1 MCCYVHVEACTIYSY
16 VLQCPLAGINQWAST
31 LLMEMSMTKVRRL
44 VSKKE
49 LRTVHGIPY
58 SFAHIARLEKAD
70 QFPKRLLLGACRVA
84 WWEDEVEEWKA
95 TRPRAA

>member
-1 MCCYVHVEACTIYSY
+1 MCSY
-16 VLQCPLAGINQWAST
+16 VQVETRTIFAYVFPCPLAGINQWAST
-31 LLMEMSMTKVRRL
+31 LLMEMSMTKVRKL

-58 SFAHIARLEKAD
+58 SPAHIARLEKAD

-84 WWEDEVEEWKA
+84 WWEDEIEEWKSS
-95 TRPRAA
+95 RPRAA

>member
-1 MCCYVHVEACTIYSY
+1 MNPAQSTVCKQA
-16 VLQCPLAGINQWAST
+16 LAGINQWAST

-58 SFAHIARLEKAD
+58 SFAHIARLEEAH

-84 WWEDEVEEWKA
+84 WWEDEIEEWKA
-95 TRPRAA
+95 SRPRAA

>member
-1 MCCYVHVEACTIYSY
+1 
-16 VLQCPLAGINQWAST
+16 
-31 LLMEMSMTKVRRL
+31 MEMSMTKVRKL

-49 LRTVHGIPY
+49 LRTIHGIPY

-84 WWEDEVEEWKA
+84 WWEDEIEEWKA
-95 TRPRAA
+95 SRPRAA

>member
-1 MCCYVHVEACTIYSY
+1 MCSYVHVEANAILSY
-16 VLQCPLAGINQWAST
+16 VRCCPLAGINQWAST

-58 SFAHIARLEKAD
+58 SFAHIARLEKAG

-84 WWEDEVEEWKA
+84 WWEDEIEEWKA
-95 TRPRAA
+95 SRPRAA

>member
-1 MCCYVHVEACTIYSY
+1 MCGYVHIAPGDICRYAFP
-16 VLQCPLAGINQWAST
+16 CPLAGINQWAST

-49 LRTVHGIPY
+49 LKTVHGIPY
-58 SFAHIARLEKAD
+58 CFAHIARLEKAD

-84 WWEDEVEEWKA
+84 WWEDEIEEWKVS
-95 TRPRAA
+95 RPRAA

>member
-1 MCCYVHVEACTIYSY
+1 
-16 VLQCPLAGINQWAST
+16 
-31 LLMEMSMTKVRRL
+31 MEMSMTKVRKL

-58 SFAHIARLEKAD
+58 SFAHIARLEKAE

-84 WWEDEVEEWKA
+84 WWEDEIEEWKA
-95 TRPRAA
+95 SRPRAA

>member
-1 MCCYVHVEACTIYSY
+1 MCSYVHVVPYAICLY
-16 VLQCPLAGINQWAST
+16 VFPCPLAGINQWAST

-49 LRTVHGIPY
+49 LKTVHGIPY
-58 SFAHIARLEKAD
+58 CFAHIARLEKAD

-84 WWEDEVEEWKA
+84 WWEDEIEEWKA
-95 TRPRAA
+95 SRPRAA

>member
-1 MCCYVHVEACTIYSY
+1 MCNYVHVVPDAIWLY
-16 VLQCPLAGINQWAST
+16 VLPCPLAGINQWAST
-31 LLMEMSMTKVRRL
+31 LLMEMSMTKVRKL

-58 SFAHIARLEKAD
+58 SFAHIARLEKAA
-70 QFPKRLLLGACRVA
+70 QFPKRLVLGACRVA

-95 TRPRAA
+95 SRPRAA

>member
-1 MCCYVHVEACTIYSY
+1 MFCYVHIEPGTIFPY
-16 VLQCPLAGINQWAST
+16 VLPCPLAGINQWAST
-31 LLMEMSMTKVRRL
+31 LLMEMSMTKVRKL

-58 SFAHIARLEKAD
+58 SFAHIARLEKVD

-84 WWEDEVEEWKA
+84 WWEDEIEEWKA
-95 TRPRAA
+95 SRPRAA

>member
-1 MCCYVHVEACTIYSY
+1 MCSY
-16 VLQCPLAGINQWAST
+16 VDVVPDAICRYVFPCPLAGINQWAST
-31 LLMEMSMTKVRRL
+31 LLMEMSMTKVRKL

-58 SFAHIARLEKAD
+58 SFAHIARLEKAA
-70 QFPKRLLLGACRVA
+70 QFPKRLVLGACRVA

-95 TRPRAA
+95 SRPRAA